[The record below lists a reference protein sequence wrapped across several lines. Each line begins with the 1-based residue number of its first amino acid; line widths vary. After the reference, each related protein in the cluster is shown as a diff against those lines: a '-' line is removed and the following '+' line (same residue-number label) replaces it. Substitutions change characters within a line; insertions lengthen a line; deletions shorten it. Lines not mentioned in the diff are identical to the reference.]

1 MYECEYITIEEKQ
14 EEEKLV
20 TGTWLPVFPG
30 FYETLFNGDLM
41 YDNEIQYIEENIT
54 PKELADVLVDKFYET
69 KAFDKLYEEYQE
81 SIAKQCVS
89 VIWNE
94 LLHLG
99 YVENIEFEEI
109 CSQSIITMSMTQSM

>member
-1 MYECEYITIEEKQ
+1 VYECEYITIEEKQ